1 MFSLWFDI
9 SNLLAYPICYNK
21 CVNDFKTIL
30 KKGNLEVSRQI
41 SFLTENFY
49 YLIPGKWKTK
59 DGHFRKHEVQYG
71 WYLGDGFAFP
81 FCLLSFLLV
90 IVFDI
95 QLVGNQWFKS

>member
-49 YLIPGKWKTK
+49 YLIPGK
-59 DGHFRKHEVQYG
+59 
-71 WYLGDGFAFP
+71 
-81 FCLLSFLLV
+81 
-90 IVFDI
+90 
-95 QLVGNQWFKS
+95 